1 MGKTNDWLDFDQLAE
16 EKVRDALK
24 PPSMYKVILVNDDY
38 TPMESVIDV
47 LQKFFS
53 YDVERATQ
61 LMLAV
66 HYQGKAICGVFT
78 AEVAETK
85 VAMVNKYARENEH
98 PLLCTLEKAW
108 EVPML
113 NQELELSLNMAFARA
128 REHRHEFMTV
138 EHLLLAL
145 LSNPSAREAL
155 EACSVDL
162 VALRQELEAFIEQ
175 TTPVLPA
182 SEEERDTQPTL
193 SFQRV
198 LQRAVFHVQSSGR
211 NEVTGANVLVAIF
224 SEQESQAAYLLRKHE
239 VSRLDVVN
247 FISHGTRKDEP
258 TQSSDPGSQPNSE
271 EQAGGE
277 ERMENFTTN
286 LNQLARVG
294 GIDPLIGREKELER
308 AIQVLCRRRKNN
320 PLLVGES
327 GVGKTAIAEGLAWRI
342 VQGDVPEV
350 MADCTIYSL
359 DIGSLLAGTKYR
371 GDFEKRFKALL
382 KQLEQDTN
390 SILFIDEIHTII
402 GAGAASGGQVD
413 AANLIKPLLS
423 SGKIRV
429 IGSTTYQEFSNIFE
443 KDRALARRFQKIDI
457 TEPSIEE
464 TVQII
469 NGLKPKYEA
478 HHDVRYTAKAVRAAV
493 ELAVKYI
500 NDRHLPDK
508 AIDVIDEAGA
518 RARLMPVSKRK
529 KTVNVADIESVV
541 ARIARIPEKSVS
553 QSDRDTLKNLG
564 DRLKMLVFGQDK
576 AIEALTEAIK
586 MARAGLGHEHKPVGS
601 FLFAGPTG
609 VGKTEVTVQ
618 LSKALGI
625 ELLRFDM
632 SEYMERHT
640 VSRLIGAPPGYV
652 GFDQGGLLTD
662 AVIKHPHAVLLLDE
676 IEKAHP
682 DVFNILLQVMDNGTL
697 TDNNGRK
704 ADFRNVVLVMTT
716 NAGVRET
723 ERKSIGLI
731 HQDNSTDA
739 MEEIK
744 KIFTPEFRNRL
755 DNIIWFDHLSTDV
768 IHQVV
773 DKFIVELQ
781 VQLDQKGVS
790 LEVSQ
795 EARNWLAEKGYD
807 RAMGARPMA
816 RVIQDNLKKPLAN
829 ELLFGSL
836 VDGGQVTVALDK
848 EKNELTYGFQSA
860 QKHKAEAAH

>member
-1 MGKTNDWLDFDQLAE
+1 
-16 EKVRDALK
+16 
-24 PPSMYKVILVNDDY
+24 
-38 TPMESVIDV
+38 
-47 LQKFFS
+47 
-53 YDVERATQ
+53 
-61 LMLAV
+61 
-66 HYQGKAICGVFT
+66 
-78 AEVAETK
+78 
-85 VAMVNKYARENEH
+85 
-98 PLLCTLEKAW
+98 
-108 EVPML
+108 ML

-145 LSNPSAREAL
+145 LSNPAAREAL
-155 EACSVDL
+155 EACTVDL

-175 TTPVLPA
+175 TTPTLPA

-211 NEVTGANVLVAIF
+211 SEVSGANVLVAIF
-224 SEQESQAAYLLRKHE
+224 SEQESQAAYLLRKHD

-247 FISHGTRKDEP
+247 FISHGTRKDE
-258 TQSSDPGSQPNSE
+258 SGSQAQNNAENPVNE
-271 EQAGGE
+271 EQSAGE
-277 ERMENFTTN
+277 DRMENFTTN

-294 GIDPLIGREKELER
+294 GIDPLIGRDKELER

-342 VQGDVPEV
+342 EQGDVPEV
-350 MADCTIYSL
+350 MADCTLYSL

-371 GDFEKRFKALL
+371 GDFEKRFKSLL
-382 KQLEQDTN
+382 KQLEQDKN

-457 TEPSIEE
+457 TEPSVEE

-469 NGLKPKYEA
+469 NGLKTKYEA

-493 ELAVKYI
+493 ELSVKYI

-518 RARLMPVSKRK
+518 RSRLMPDSKRK
-529 KTVNVADIESVV
+529 KTVNVSDIESVV
-541 ARIARIPEKSVS
+541 ARIARIPEKTVS
-553 QSDRDTLKNLG
+553 ATDRDVLKNLD
-564 DRLKMLVFGQDK
+564 DRLKMLVFGQDP

-586 MARAGLGHEHKPVGS
+586 MSRAGLGQDHKPVGS

-618 LSKALGI
+618 LAKALDI

-662 AVIKHPHAVLLLDE
+662 AVIKHPHAVVLLDE

-682 DVFNILLQVMDNGTL
+682 DVFNLLLQVMDNGTL

-704 ADFRNVVLVMTT
+704 ADFRNVILVMTT

-731 HQDNSTDA
+731 HQDNSPDA

-744 KIFTPEFRNRL
+744 RTFTPEFRNRL
-755 DNIIWFDHLSTDV
+755 DNVIWFNHLSTEV
-768 IHQVV
+768 IQQVV

-781 VQLDQKGVS
+781 AQLDAKGVS
-790 LEVSQ
+790 LEVSD
-795 EARNWLAEKGYD
+795 EARDWLTVKGYD
-807 RAMGARPMA
+807 RAMGARPMT
-816 RVIQDNLKKPLAN
+816 RTVQENLKKPLAN

-836 VDGGQVTVALDK
+836 VDGGSVSVALDK
-848 EKNELTYGFQSA
+848 AADKLTYHFMSA
-860 QKHKAEAAH
+860 QKKKPEGAVH

>member
-1 MGKTNDWLDFDQLAE
+1 
-16 EKVRDALK
+16 
-24 PPSMYKVILVNDDY
+24 
-38 TPMESVIDV
+38 
-47 LQKFFS
+47 
-53 YDVERATQ
+53 
-61 LMLAV
+61 
-66 HYQGKAICGVFT
+66 
-78 AEVAETK
+78 
-85 VAMVNKYARENEH
+85 
-98 PLLCTLEKAW
+98 
-108 EVPML
+108 ML

-175 TTPVLPA
+175 TTPVLPL

-211 NEVTGANVLVAIF
+211 SEVTGANVLVAIF

-239 VSRLDVVN
+239 VSRLDIVN

-258 TQSSDPGSQPNSE
+258 GQSSEPGNQPNTE

-294 GIDPLIGREKELER
+294 GIDPLIGRDKELER
-308 AIQVLCRRRKNN
+308 TIQVLCRRRKNN

-342 VQGDVPEV
+342 VQGDVPEI
-350 MADCTIYSL
+350 MADCTVYSL

-429 IGSTTYQEFSNIFE
+429 MGSTTYQEFSNIFE
-443 KDRALARRFQKIDI
+443 KDRALARRFQKIDV
-457 TEPSIEE
+457 TEPSVEE
-464 TVQII
+464 TVQIL
-469 NGLKPKYEA
+469 NGLKPKYES

-586 MARAGLGHEHKPVGS
+586 MSRAGLGQDHKPVGS

-682 DVFNILLQVMDNGTL
+682 DVFNLLLQVMDNGTL

-704 ADFRNVVLVMTT
+704 ADFRNVVMVMTT

-739 MEEIK
+739 MGEIK

-755 DNIIWFDHLSTDV
+755 DNIIWFDHLSTEV

-795 EARNWLAEKGYD
+795 EARDWLAEKGYD
-807 RAMGARPMA
+807 RAMGARPMG
-816 RVIQDNLKKPLAN
+816 RIIQDNLKKPLAN

>member
-1 MGKTNDWLDFDQLAE
+1 
-16 EKVRDALK
+16 
-24 PPSMYKVILVNDDY
+24 
-38 TPMESVIDV
+38 
-47 LQKFFS
+47 
-53 YDVERATQ
+53 
-61 LMLAV
+61 
-66 HYQGKAICGVFT
+66 
-78 AEVAETK
+78 
-85 VAMVNKYARENEH
+85 
-98 PLLCTLEKAW
+98 
-108 EVPML
+108 ML

-175 TTPVLPA
+175 TTPVLPM

-211 NEVTGANVLVAIF
+211 SEVSGANVLVAIF

-258 TQSSDPGSQPNSE
+258 GPSSDAGSSSSSQVNSE

-294 GIDPLIGREKELER
+294 GIDPLIGRSKELER
-308 AIQVLCRRRKNN
+308 AVQVLCRRRKNN

-342 VQGDVPEV
+342 VQGDVPEI

-382 KQLEQDTN
+382 KQLEQDNN

-429 IGSTTYQEFSNIFE
+429 MGSTTYQEFSNIFE

-457 TEPSIEE
+457 TEPSVEE

-529 KTVNVADIESVV
+529 KTINVADIESVV

-586 MARAGLGHEHKPVGS
+586 MSRAGLGQDHKPVGS

-682 DVFNILLQVMDNGTL
+682 DVFNLLLQVMDNGTL

-755 DNIIWFDHLSTDV
+755 DNIIWFDHLSTEV

-836 VDGGQVTVALDK
+836 VDGGQVTVTLNQ
-848 EKNELTYGFQSA
+848 EKDVLEYDFQSA
-860 QKHKAEAAH
+860 QKHKPETAH